1 MGLIAFVTG
10 LVATLVIGTASSKV
24 KTYAIEETEPV
35 SSGLTH

>member
-24 KTYAIEETEPV
+24 KTYAIEETKPAAAA
-35 SSGLTH
+35 